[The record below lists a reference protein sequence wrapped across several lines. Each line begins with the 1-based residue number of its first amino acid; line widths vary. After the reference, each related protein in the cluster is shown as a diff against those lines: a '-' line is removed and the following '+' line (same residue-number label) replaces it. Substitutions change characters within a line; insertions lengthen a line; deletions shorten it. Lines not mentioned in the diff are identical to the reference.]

1 MDDWNVQEM
10 IDGAAVMVAAVFGW
24 VMARAKWVADL
35 WEKADTTPK
44 KMGLLVAGLLV
55 FLAVITLLQA
65 LLG

>member
-1 MDDWNVQEM
+1 MDDWNVQEW
-10 IDGAAVMVAAVFGW
+10 IDGAAVVVAAVFGW

-35 WEKADTTPK
+35 WEKADTKAK
-44 KMGLLVAGLLV
+44 KVGMLLAGLFV